1 MVAGAVLAL
10 AGTADGDLEV
20 VGETDGSLSALGV
33 ANGDLRPVDA
43 GEDAVDCCLL
53 FCFLPREPRVLV
65 PRFVM
70 GLAAR
75 PLMENWSLN
84 MHVLVFRFCALRNLA
99 TARASGFASTVPL
112 TGTCCTCCCG
122 CPCGGLG

>member
-75 PLMENWSLN
+75 PLMENWSLFGI
-84 MHVLVFRFCALRNLA
+84 VLGISVVEMVSDDRGLVEIK
-99 TARASGFASTVPL
+99 TTVRTDQPL
-112 TGTCCTCCCG
+112 IMK
-122 CPCGGLG
+122 